1 MPEQKAGEPRYV
13 YRLPPCP
20 AYDVEGTES
29 WLSEM
34 AEKGFVLTRDGFFE
48 GFENFKKTEPQPLRY
63 RLEASEKQLGAFSEA
78 CPPEEAEELYAPSA
92 GAMFAHAGSSAFIA
106 GIRRGRELNSDPV
119 CRRSHSVWCAA
130 RGRQL
135 GNDFLL
141 WLLAYPLLSLR
152 SGIVRTALALGTQLV
167 FLLFAVIAWSLVRS
181 IRKVVHLH
189 RLSKSLSE
197 GNPLDHGKDWRAHA
211 FSYRAGK
218 LLYPLLWLVLILCFL
233 GAWTQTFR
241 EQQDPP

>member
-1 MPEQKAGEPRYV
+1 MVRKREAGN
-13 YRLPPCP
+13 L
-20 AYDVEGTES
+20 
-29 WLSEM
+29 
-34 AEKGFVLTRDGFFE
+34 
-48 GFENFKKTEPQPLRY
+48 
-63 RLEASEKQLGAFSEA
+63 
-78 CPPEEAEELYAPSA
+78 
-92 GAMFAHAGSSAFIA
+92 AMTLF
-106 GIRRGRELNSDPV
+106 
-119 CRRSHSVWCAA
+119 
-130 RGRQL
+130 
-135 GNDFLL
+135 

-233 GAWTQTFR
+233 GA
-241 EQQDPP
+241 